1 MKITYNWLKEYV
13 DFAWDWPELV
23 ERLTMAGLE
32 FEGVADSRRTLRG
45 RCHRSR
51 QHLLPTRKRPTA

>member
-32 FEGVADSRRTLRG
+32 FEGVEDLGARYEASSSAASTPVA
-45 RCHRSR
+45 H
-51 QHLLPTRKRPTA
+51 TKTPTA